1 MVVVVRSIPLPV
13 TFYGADIIT
22 PTQLIETLSLGGAFR
37 KGNN

>member
-1 MVVVVRSIPLPV
+1 MVVVVRSIPLPG